1 MKENQ
6 TNKTYEFCPACRDDV
21 EYEVKETKLNKVIKG
36 IEISYDYKG
45 AYCKECGEELLVKD
59 LRDENLLKMNN
70 AYREAT
76 NTISIDEILKIL
88 EKYNIGKRPLS
99 IILGCGETTLT
110 RFLDGDIPSKAYSD
124 LLKKIGEDKEFFL
137 ELLEENEDKIT
148 SVAFKKCY
156 EKTKEID
163 AMIQFSD
170 NLSKIESVANYIIEK
185 SSEIT
190 PLALQKLIYY
200 SQAFFRA
207 YFNKFMFN
215 NDCQAWVHGPVYT
228 EIYHKYKKHGYNPI
242 DETLENFNHYDL
254 SEIEIE
260 VINSVLGN
268 FGCYSGKILE
278 KMTHIE
284 MPWLETRGD
293 LKHNEVSSKNIDKEL
308 IAKYFEEIKN
318 KYNMKNLGDIRN
330 YSSELFED
338 VRGL

>member
-99 IILGCGETTLT
+99 IILGWGETTLT

-170 NLSKIESVANYIIEK
+170 NLSKIESVANYIIESNATVRQTARRFGISK
-185 SSEIT
+185 STVHKDVTERLTQINPS
-190 PLALQKLIYY
+190 LA
-200 SQAFFRA
+200 SQARKVLDI
-207 YFNKFMFN
+207 NKSERHIRGGL
-215 NDCQAWVHGPVYT
+215 AT
-228 EIYHKYKKHGYNPI
+228 KEKYLHQ
-242 DETLENFNHYDL
+242 
-254 SEIEIE
+254 
-260 VINSVLGN
+260 
-268 FGCYSGKILE
+268 
-278 KMTHIE
+278 HI
-284 MPWLETRGD
+284 
-293 LKHNEVSSKNIDKEL
+293 
-308 IAKYFEEIKN
+308 
-318 KYNMKNLGDIRN
+318 
-330 YSSELFED
+330 
-338 VRGL
+338 

>member
-1 MKENQ
+1 MKENNI
-6 TNKTYEFCPACRDDV
+6 NKDFEFCSSCRDEV
-21 EYEVKETKLNKVIKG
+21 QYEVKEGKKTKVIKG
-36 IEISYDYKG
+36 IEISYDFKE
-45 AYCKECGEELLVKD
+45 AFCKDCGEQLLIKE
-59 LRDENLLKMNN
+59 LRDENLTNMNN
-70 AYREAT
+70 AYREVT
-76 NTISIDEILKIL
+76 NTISTDEILEIL
-88 EKYNIGKRPLS
+88 GKYNIGKRPLS
-99 IILGCGETTLT
+99 IILGWGETTLT

-124 LLKKIGEDKEFFL
+124 LLKKISADRDFFL

-148 SVAFKKCY
+148 PIAFKKCY

-163 AMIQFSD
+163 TMIQFSD

-200 SQAFFRA
+200 SQAFFRVF
-207 YFNKFMFN
+207 FNKFMFED
-215 NDCQAWVHGPVYT
+215 DCQAWIHGPVYT

-242 DETLENFNHYDL
+242 DESLESFNHYDL

-284 MPWLETRGD
+284 MPWLETRGN
-293 LKHNEVSSKNIDKEL
+293 LKHNEVSSKNIDKKL

-318 KYNMKNLGDIRN
+318 KYNMRNLGDIRN